1 MNAMTMI
8 SHTGPAGSLVGTFH
22 EAAIAFVQAWTS
34 GYKRRRQHMR
44 DMEELR
50 SLDPSI
56 LADLGIEFAP
66 EFGRS
71 ILHSQAEA
79 VVAAT
84 SAITLSRKVER

>member
-1 MNAMTMI
+1 MTMI
-8 SHTGPAGSLVGTFH
+8 SHTGPANSLVGTFH
-22 EAAIAFVQAWTS
+22 EAATAFVRAWTI

-66 EFGRS
+66 ELGPLM
-71 ILHSQAEA
+71 LHSQAEA

>member
-1 MNAMTMI
+1 MTMI

-22 EAAIAFVQAWTS
+22 EAATAFVQAWAS
-34 GYKRRRQHMR
+34 GYKRRRQYMR

-50 SLDPSI
+50 SLDPRI

-66 EFGRS
+66 EFGPS
-71 ILHSQAEA
+71 MLHSQAEA

-84 SAITLSRKVER
+84 SAITLSRKAGR